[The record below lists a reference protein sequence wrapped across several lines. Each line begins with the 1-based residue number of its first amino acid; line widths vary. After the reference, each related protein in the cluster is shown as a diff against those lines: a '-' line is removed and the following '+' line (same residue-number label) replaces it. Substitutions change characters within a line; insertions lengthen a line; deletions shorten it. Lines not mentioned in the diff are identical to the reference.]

1 MVKKSRTIV
10 NVVCERP
17 LRQRVSN
24 STDNVQV
31 KDRYNK
37 NALKL
42 GRLRRTI
49 EGAPIR
55 LLSYLRTG
63 KSLSEALIFASTN
76 RQYDDMLFTELQV
89 KYMKTSSLEH
99 VVYINYSE
107 FQK

>member
-49 EGAPIR
+49 EGAPVR
-55 LLSYLRTG
+55 LLSYLRT
-63 KSLSEALIFASTN
+63 LA
-76 RQYDDMLFTELQV
+76 
-89 KYMKTSSLEH
+89 
-99 VVYINYSE
+99 
-107 FQK
+107 